1 MQSTEASQAINI
13 TPTQD
18 APAQVGTKHVE
29 STSEVS
35 NLGTSES
42 LSVPSLQIPP
52 RPAGFGSSRSG
63 KSLLQQ
69 PPGYIIGNS
78 SSGSSSS
85 GSLLRALSFNRK
97 AVTSDGEKNSLL
109 SSDHTTSPGS
119 PLANFMTKFSFHRCT
134 SLPVTQTSNLSP
146 STSISASARRCDEQS
161 KPQIKTGK
169 PIVARS
175 LSVPG
180 RNIVI
185 VRSASFANRRENLR
199 SDAVDDQISAA
210 SVKDEDEEIP
220 EEDAVC
226 RICLDRC
233 EEGNTLKME
242 CSCKGALRLLHEEC
256 AVKWFSLKGN
266 KNCDVC
272 GQEVTNLPVT
282 LLRFPTSS
290 RRDNRREPNQQ
301 ILNTRT
307 ISVWQDFVVLVLVS
321 TVCYFFFLE
330 HLLIQDLKTDAV
342 IIAAPFSFT
351 LGLLASSFAAIL
363 AIREYIWTY
372 AALEFALLA
381 VILHLAYSVLH
392 LMAIYAI
399 MISAVLGYG
408 LAMTVNSLYIRCFTW
423 QAQVSQ
429 SSYTA

>member
-1 MQSTEASQAINI
+1 MQTTKISQAIS
-13 TPTQD
+13 TTVTGD
-18 APAQVGTKHVE
+18 DPAQVGPQNDE
-29 STSEVS
+29 STSEPH
-35 NLGTSES
+35 
-42 LSVPSLQIPP
+42 SVLSLQIPP

-63 KSLLQQ
+63 KSLLHQSS
-69 PPGYIIGNS
+69 GYLN
-78 SSGSSSS
+78 GSSSS
-85 GSLLRALSFNRK
+85 GSLLRGLSFNRK
-97 AVTSDGEKNSLL
+97 AITSDGERSSLL
-109 SSDHTTSPGS
+109 SSDTSASPES

-134 SLPVTQTSNLSP
+134 SLPVTQISNLSP
-146 STSISASARRCDEQS
+146 STSTPASERTYNEQS

-169 PIVARS
+169 AIVSRS

-180 RNIVI
+180 RNVVI
-185 VRSASFANRRENLR
+185 VRSASFANRRENLQ
-199 SDAVDDQISAA
+199 SDAVDDQITAA
-210 SVKDEDEEIP
+210 SVEDNDEEIP

-226 RICLDRC
+226 RICLDKC
-233 EEGNTLKME
+233 EERNTLKME

-256 AVKWFSLKGN
+256 AVKWFSIKGN

-282 LLRFPTSS
+282 LLRLPTSS
-290 RRDNRREPNQQ
+290 RRDNRTEHNQQ
-301 ILNTRT
+301 SLNTRT

-330 HLLIQDLKTDAV
+330 HLLIQDLKTEAV
-342 IIAAPFSFT
+342 VIAAPFSFT
-351 LGLLASSFAAIL
+351 LGLLASSFAVIL
-363 AIREYIWTY
+363 AIREYVWTY

-423 QAQVSQ
+423 RAQVSQ
-429 SSYTA
+429 SSSSA

>member
-1 MQSTEASQAINI
+1 MQTSQAINHI
-13 TPTQD
+13 VIEDD
-18 APAQVGTKHVE
+18 AAQVGPQNDE
-29 STSEVS
+29 STSEVGNS
-35 NLGTSES
+35 GTSES
-42 LSVPSLQIPP
+42 HSVPSLQIPP

-63 KSLLQQ
+63 KSLLHQ
-69 PPGYIIGNS
+69 PPGYISGN
-78 SSGSSSS
+78 SSS

-97 AVTSDGEKNSLL
+97 AITSDGEKSFLL
-109 SSDHTTSPGS
+109 SSDPSTSPGS

-146 STSISASARRCDEQS
+146 STSIPASTRAYDEQS

-169 PIVARS
+169 AIVARS

-185 VRSASFANRRENLR
+185 VRSASFANRRENLQ
-199 SDAVDDQISAA
+199 SDAVDDQISSA
-210 SVKDEDEEIP
+210 SVEDEDEEIP

-242 CSCKGALRLLHEEC
+242 CSCKGALKLLHEEC

-282 LLRFPTSS
+282 LLRLPTSS
-290 RRDNRREPNQQ
+290 RRDNRTEHNQQ
-301 ILNTRT
+301 SLNTRT

-330 HLLIQDLKTDAV
+330 HLLIKDLKTEAV
-342 IIAAPFSFT
+342 VIAAPFSFT
-351 LGLLASSFAAIL
+351 LGLLASSFAVIL

-423 QAQVSQ
+423 RAQVSQ
-429 SSYTA
+429 SSYSA

>member
-1 MQSTEASQAINI
+1 MQTSHAIHIVTE
-13 TPTQD
+13 D
-18 APAQVGTKHVE
+18 DPAQAGPQNDVGN
-29 STSEVS
+29 S
-35 NLGTSES
+35 GTSES
-42 LSVPSLQIPP
+42 HSLPSLQMPP

-63 KSLLQQ
+63 KSLLHQ
-69 PPGYIIGNS
+69 PPGYL
-78 SSGSSSS
+78 SGSSSS

-97 AVTSDGEKNSLL
+97 AITSDGEKSSLL
-109 SSDHTTSPGS
+109 SSDPSTSPGS

-146 STSISASARRCDEQS
+146 STSMSASTRTHDEQS

-185 VRSASFANRRENLR
+185 VRSASFANRRENLQ

-210 SVKDEDEEIP
+210 SVEDEDEEIP

-282 LLRFPTSS
+282 LLRLPTSS
-290 RRDNRREPNQQ
+290 RRDNRTEHDQQ
-301 ILNTRT
+301 SLNTRT

-330 HLLIQDLKTDAV
+330 HLLIQDLKTEAV
-342 IIAAPFSFT
+342 VIAAPFSFT
-351 LGLLASSFAAIL
+351 LGLLASSFAVIL

-408 LAMTVNSLYIRCFTW
+408 LAMTVNSLYIQCFTW
-423 QAQVSQ
+423 RAQVSQ
-429 SSYTA
+429 SSYTT

>member
-1 MQSTEASQAINI
+1 MMQTPETSQAI
-13 TPTQD
+13 TED
-18 APAQVGTKHVE
+18 DPAQVGPHNGE
-29 STSEVS
+29 STSAVG
-35 NLGTSES
+35 NFGTSES
-42 LSVPSLQIPP
+42 HSVPSLQMPP

-63 KSLLQQ
+63 KSLLHQ
-69 PPGYIIGNS
+69 PPGYL
-78 SSGSSSS
+78 SGSSSS

-97 AVTSDGEKNSLL
+97 AITSDGEKSFLL
-109 SSDHTTSPGS
+109 SSDPSTSPGS

-146 STSISASARRCDEQS
+146 STSTSDSTGTYDEQK

-169 PIVARS
+169 TIVTRS

-185 VRSASFANRRENLR
+185 VRSASFANRRENLQ

-210 SVKDEDEEIP
+210 SVEDEGEEIP

-266 KNCDVC
+266 KICDVC

-282 LLRFPTSS
+282 LLRLPTSS
-290 RRDNRREPNQQ
+290 RRDNRTENNQQ
-301 ILNTRT
+301 SLNART

-330 HLLIQDLKTDAV
+330 HLLIQDLKTEAV
-342 IIAAPFSFT
+342 VIAAPFSFT
-351 LGLLASSFAAIL
+351 LGLLASSFAVIL
-363 AIREYIWTY
+363 AIREYTWTY

-381 VILHLAYSVLH
+381 VILHLTYSVLH

-423 QAQVSQ
+423 RAQVSQ
-429 SSYTA
+429 NSYIA

>member
-1 MQSTEASQAINI
+1 MIILPRSLSLS
-13 TPTQD
+13 PSL
-18 APAQVGTKHVE
+18 PLPLSLSWVGPQNDE
-29 STSEVS
+29 STSEVGS
-35 NLGTSES
+35 SGTSDFQ
-42 LSVPSLQIPP
+42 SVPSLQIPP
-52 RPAGFGSSRSG
+52 RPAGFGSNHSG
-63 KSLLQQ
+63 KSLLHQA
-69 PPGYIIGNS
+69 PGYLN
-78 SSGSSSS
+78 GSSSS
-85 GSLLRALSFNRK
+85 GSLLRGLSFNRK
-97 AVTSDGEKNSLL
+97 VITFDGERSCLL
-109 SSDHTTSPGS
+109 TSGSSTSPGS
-119 PLANFMTKFSFHRCT
+119 PLAKFMTKFSFHRCT

-146 STSISASARRCDEQS
+146 STPVPASTRTCDEQS

-169 PIVARS
+169 TIVSRS

-185 VRSASFANRRENLR
+185 VRSASFSNRRENLQ
-199 SDAVDDQISAA
+199 SDAVDDQISD
-210 SVKDEDEEIP
+210 SVEDEDEEIP

-226 RICLDRC
+226 RICLDKC
-233 EEGNTLKME
+233 EESNTLKME
-242 CSCKGALRLLHEEC
+242 CSCKGALRLLHEDC
-256 AVKWFSLKGN
+256 AVKWFSIKGN

-282 LLRFPTSS
+282 LLRLPTSS
-290 RRDNRREPNQQ
+290 RSNNRTEHNQQ
-301 ILNTRT
+301 GVNTRT

-330 HLLIQDLKTDAV
+330 HLLIQDLKTEAV
-342 IIAAPFSFT
+342 VIAAPFSFT
-351 LGLLASSFAAIL
+351 LGLLSSSFAVIL

-408 LAMTVNSLYIRCFTW
+408 LAMTANSLYIRCFTW
-423 QAQVSQ
+423 RAQVSQ
-429 SSYTA
+429 SSSSA

>member
-1 MQSTEASQAINI
+1 MMQTPETSQAI
-13 TPTQD
+13 TED
-18 APAQVGTKHVE
+18 DPAQVGPHNGE
-29 STSEVS
+29 STSAVG
-35 NLGTSES
+35 NFGTSES
-42 LSVPSLQIPP
+42 HSVPSLQMPP

-63 KSLLQQ
+63 KSLLHQ
-69 PPGYIIGNS
+69 PPGYL
-78 SSGSSSS
+78 SGSSSS

-97 AVTSDGEKNSLL
+97 AITSDGEKSFLL
-109 SSDHTTSPGS
+109 SSDPSTSPGS

-146 STSISASARRCDEQS
+146 STSTSDSTGTYVEQK

-169 PIVARS
+169 TIVTRS

-185 VRSASFANRRENLR
+185 VRSASFANRRENLQ

-210 SVKDEDEEIP
+210 SVEDEGEEIP

-266 KNCDVC
+266 KICDVC

-282 LLRFPTSS
+282 LLRLPTSS
-290 RRDNRREPNQQ
+290 RRDNRTENNQQ
-301 ILNTRT
+301 SLNART

-330 HLLIQDLKTDAV
+330 HLLIQDLKTEAV
-342 IIAAPFSFT
+342 VIAAPFSFT
-351 LGLLASSFAAIL
+351 LGLLASSFAVIL
-363 AIREYIWTY
+363 AIREYTWTY

-381 VILHLAYSVLH
+381 AILHLTYSVLH

-423 QAQVSQ
+423 RAQVSQ
-429 SSYTA
+429 NSYIA

>member
-1 MQSTEASQAINI
+1 MQNTTETSQAISN
-13 TPTQD
+13 TLAQD
-18 APAQVGTKHVE
+18 DHPAKVGPQNDE
-29 STSEVS
+29 STSEVGS
-35 NLGTSES
+35 SGTSDFQ
-42 LSVPSLQIPP
+42 SVPSLQIPP
-52 RPAGFGSSRSG
+52 RPAGFGSNHSG
-63 KSLLQQ
+63 KSLLHQA
-69 PPGYIIGNS
+69 PGYPN
-78 SSGSSSS
+78 GSSSS
-85 GSLLRALSFNRK
+85 GSLLRGLSFNRK
-97 AVTSDGEKNSLL
+97 VITFDGERSCLL
-109 SSDHTTSPGS
+109 TSGSSTSPGS
-119 PLANFMTKFSFHRCT
+119 PLAKFMTKFSFHRCT

-146 STSISASARRCDEQS
+146 STPVPASTRTCDEQS

-169 PIVARS
+169 TTVSRS

-185 VRSASFANRRENLR
+185 VRSASFSNRRENLQ
-199 SDAVDDQISAA
+199 SDAVDDQISD
-210 SVKDEDEEIP
+210 SVEDEDEEIP

-226 RICLDRC
+226 RICLDKC

-242 CSCKGALRLLHEEC
+242 CSCKGALRLLHEDC
-256 AVKWFSLKGN
+256 AVKWFSIKGN

-282 LLRFPTSS
+282 LLRLPTSS
-290 RRDNRREPNQQ
+290 RSNNRTEHNQQ
-301 ILNTRT
+301 GVNTRT

-330 HLLIQDLKTDAV
+330 HLLIQDLKTEAV
-342 IIAAPFSFT
+342 VIAAPFSFT
-351 LGLLASSFAAIL
+351 LGLLSSSFAVIL

-408 LAMTVNSLYIRCFTW
+408 LAMTANSLYIRCFTW
-423 QAQVSQ
+423 RAQVSQ
-429 SSYTA
+429 SSSSA

>member
-1 MQSTEASQAINI
+1 MQTSQAINHI
-13 TPTQD
+13 VIEDD
-18 APAQVGTKHVE
+18 AAQVGPQNDE
-29 STSEVS
+29 STSEVGNS
-35 NLGTSES
+35 GTSES
-42 LSVPSLQIPP
+42 HSVPSLQIPP

-63 KSLLQQ
+63 KSLLHQ
-69 PPGYIIGNS
+69 PPGYISGNS
-78 SSGSSSS
+78 SSGR
-85 GSLLRALSFNRK
+85 LLRALSFNRK
-97 AVTSDGEKNSLL
+97 AITSDGEKSFLL
-109 SSDHTTSPGS
+109 SSDPSTSPGS

-146 STSISASARRCDEQS
+146 STSIPASTRAYDEQS

-169 PIVARS
+169 AIVARS

-185 VRSASFANRRENLR
+185 VRSASFANRRENLQ
-199 SDAVDDQISAA
+199 SDAVDDQISSA
-210 SVKDEDEEIP
+210 SVEDEDEEIP

-242 CSCKGALRLLHEEC
+242 CSCKGALKLLHEEC

-282 LLRFPTSS
+282 LLRLPTSS
-290 RRDNRREPNQQ
+290 RRDNRTEHNQQ
-301 ILNTRT
+301 SLNTRT

-330 HLLIQDLKTDAV
+330 HLLIKDLKTEAV
-342 IIAAPFSFT
+342 VIAAPFSFT
-351 LGLLASSFAAIL
+351 LGLLASSFAVIL

-423 QAQVSQ
+423 RAQVSQ
-429 SSYTA
+429 SSYSA